1 MNKRK
6 SRPTPVKNDPLGHFD
21 FPLDTQNLKLVGVG
35 AAFILLGFI
44 VMALGADDI
53 YSFTKITL
61 SVILIMFG
69 FLFEIYAIM
78 KPKATDRPPSSE
90 DNTSSAEDA

>member
-6 SRPTPVKNDPLGHFD
+6 TRTSTTRQDPLAHFD
-21 FPLDTQNLKLVGVG
+21 FPLDAQNLKLVGVG
-35 AAFILLGFI
+35 AIIILLGFL
-44 VMALGADDI
+44 VMAYGGGGI

-61 SVILIMFG
+61 SVILIMSG

-78 KPKATDRPPSSE
+78 KPKSSDRSTKTEESPSKKE
-90 DNTSSAEDA
+90 EA